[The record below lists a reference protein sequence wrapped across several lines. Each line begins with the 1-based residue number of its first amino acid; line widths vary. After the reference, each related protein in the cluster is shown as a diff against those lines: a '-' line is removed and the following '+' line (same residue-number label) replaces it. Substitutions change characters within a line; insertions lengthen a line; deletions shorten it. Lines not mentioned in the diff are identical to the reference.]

1 MKITKLASQKKD
13 PSRVNMSVDG
23 EFFCGVSLDIV
34 AKYTL
39 YVGKDVTELEIEN
52 IFKDEIQSRFLS
64 RAVDS
69 VSRGVKTE
77 YQVKKYL
84 RELSLK
90 KNGKWY
96 SNISKENTEEIIE
109 YVIKKLNEYG
119 YIDDSN
125 YATLFVQSRI
135 KNKPRG
141 KAILISELLSKGVS
155 KEIAMEKVNELV
167 EDEYSI
173 LRRIYEKK
181 YREEKITMDDRKKID
196 FLRRKGFN
204 WDLIE
209 QFINESTE

>member
-13 PSRVNMSVDG
+13 PSRVSMSVDG

-39 YVGKDVTELEIEN
+39 YVGKDVTDLEIEN

-69 VSRGVKTE
+69 ISRGVKTE

-90 KNGKWY
+90 KKGKWY
-96 SNISKENTEEIIE
+96 SDISKENSEQIIE
-109 YVIKKLNEYG
+109 YVVKKLNEYG

-155 KEIAMEKVNELV
+155 KEIAVERVNELV
-167 EDEYSI
+167 EDEYDI
-173 LRRIYEKK
+173 LKRMYEKK
-181 YREEKITMDDRKKID
+181 YKEEKITMDDRKKID

-209 QFINESTE
+209 KFINESTE

>member
-13 PSRVNMSVDG
+13 PSRVSMSVDG

-39 YVGKDVTELEIEN
+39 YVGKDITDLEIEN

-69 VSRGVKTE
+69 ISKGVKTE

-90 KNGKWY
+90 KKGKWY
-96 SNISKENTEEIIE
+96 SDISKENSEQIIE
-109 YVIKKLNEYG
+109 YVVKKLNEYG

-155 KEIAMEKVNELV
+155 KEIAVERVNELV
-167 EDEYSI
+167 EDEYDI
-173 LRRIYEKK
+173 LKRMYEKK
-181 YREEKITMDDRKKID
+181 YKEEKITMDDRKKID

-209 QFINESTE
+209 KFINESTE